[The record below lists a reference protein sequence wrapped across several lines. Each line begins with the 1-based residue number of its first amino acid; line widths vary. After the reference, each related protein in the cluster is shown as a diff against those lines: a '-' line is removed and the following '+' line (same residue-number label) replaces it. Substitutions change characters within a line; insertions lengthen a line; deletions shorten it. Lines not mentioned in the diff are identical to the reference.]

1 MVKECLVVKLLL
13 GTSRETSEVFLVRL
27 VVNARDNEVDIFAEF
42 PEGGLSL

>member
-1 MVKECLVVKLLL
+1 MVKLLL

-27 VVNARDNEVDIFAEF
+27 VVNARDSEVDIFAEF